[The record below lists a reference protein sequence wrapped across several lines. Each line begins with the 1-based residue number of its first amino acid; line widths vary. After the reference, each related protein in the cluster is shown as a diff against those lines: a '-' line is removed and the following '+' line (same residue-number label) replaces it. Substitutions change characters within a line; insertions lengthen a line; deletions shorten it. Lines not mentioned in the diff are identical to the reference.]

1 MHVELK
7 SVGTDPYAQIERGER
22 IFRAE
27 RGASPVREDER
38 TPRVKE
44 GHARLAF
51 GRE

>member
-7 SVGTDPYAQIERGER
+7 AVGTDPYAHIKRGER

-27 RGASPVREDER
+27 HRASPVREHER

-44 GHARLAF
+44 GHVRLGF
-51 GRE
+51 GAE